1 MGSQSRGWPK
11 PAGAE
16 AQPGSGGR
24 WASGLLLPMWLAF
37 MVFSLLPGLS
47 FGQAIKEGE
56 VLTLS
61 RALEIALATQP
72 TILAARYSVK
82 ASEARVGEVLS
93 NYYPQVTGSASYSR
107 IHPAPATEAAVTVPV
122 GGAGAQPGVAS
133 PAASSLSPFSVKG
146 YDLYT
151 GSMSLNQVVY
161 DFGKTSSQVRINK
174 LNTEASRFDLLNAR
188 ATVALNV
195 KQAYYNVLQAQRNR
209 DVAKESADQFQRHLE
224 QARGFFEAGTKSRFD
239 VTKAEVDLANAQ
251 VNLISAEDQVKLAVV
266 ALNNAI
272 GVADAP
278 EYKLEDVLL
287 YVKLDL
293 PFEDALAQAYAQRPD
308 LLAQEKRTSSSKES
322 ITLARKGYFPVLT
335 ANGAYEYTGFDFP
348 LQAAWTYGLNLSIP
362 VFNGHLTYYQELEA
376 RANFSA
382 ASANERS
389 LRLDIYS
396 QVEQGYVNL
405 RDASERIT
413 ASEVSLRQAKENVD
427 LANGRY
433 DTGVGSPLEVT
444 DAILA
449 QANAESTYTAALR
462 DYKTAQAMI
471 EKAIGAK

>member
-1 MGSQSRGWPK
+1 MGSDPKREPK
-11 PAGAE
+11 PD
-16 AQPGSGGR
+16 GGLGQSKSARR
-24 WASGLLLPMWLAF
+24 WAAGLLLPVWLGFA
-37 MVFSLLPGLS
+37 VSLLLPGPS

-61 RALEIALATQP
+61 RAVEIALATQP

-82 ASEARVGEVLS
+82 AGEARVGEALS

-107 IHPAPATEAAVTVPV
+107 IHPAPSTAAVGTVPV
-122 GGAGAQPGVAS
+122 GGTGAPPGVAS

-161 DFGKTSSQVRINK
+161 DFGKTSSQVRVNK
-174 LNTEASRFDLLNAR
+174 LNTEASRFDLLNAQ
-188 ATVALNV
+188 ATVVLNV

-209 DVAKESADQFQRHLE
+209 DVAKGSVDQFRSHLE
-224 QARGFFEAGTKSRFD
+224 QAQGFFQAGTKSRFD
-239 VTKAEVDLANAQ
+239 VTKAEVDLTNAQ
-251 VNLISAEDQVKLAVV
+251 VNLISAEDQVRLTIV

-287 YVKLDL
+287 YAKFDL
-293 PFEDALAQAYAQRPD
+293 PFEDALATAYAQRPD
-308 LLAQEKRTSSSKES
+308 LLAQEKRTSASKES

-335 ANGAYEYTGFDFP
+335 ANGAYEYTGLDFP

-376 RANFSA
+376 RSNYGT

-413 ASEVSLRQAKENVD
+413 ASEVSLRQARENVD

-433 DTGVGSPLEVT
+433 DAGVGSPLEVT

-449 QANAESTYTAALR
+449 QANAELTYTAALR
-462 DYKTAQAMI
+462 DYKTAEALI